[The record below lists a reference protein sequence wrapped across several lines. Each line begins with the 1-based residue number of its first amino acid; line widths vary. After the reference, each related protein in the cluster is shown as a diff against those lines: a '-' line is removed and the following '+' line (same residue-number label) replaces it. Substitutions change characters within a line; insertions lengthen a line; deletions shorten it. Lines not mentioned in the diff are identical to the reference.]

1 MSCDAPGTSD
11 VPPLRLLRSQA
22 VSAVQSESDLTPEST
37 PIDESVLAVGSDPDD
52 VVPPTARA
60 LALQRAFDLTLAAL
74 GCLLFAIPVVV
85 LALGVK
91 LTSRGP
97 VLFVQ
102 RRMGYGGDPFDLY
115 KFRTMRDGT
124 HREVLDDEAARQAYH
139 DNDFKLPPDDPR
151 ITGIGRLLRKT
162 SLDEL
167 PQLVNVLRGEMSI
180 VGVRP
185 LLAEEVAMR
194 PSYDQ
199 ALYRTKRPGMTGLWQ
214 VEGRSTVQKIDR
226 LHLDRRYLEEWSVW
240 GDVKIAAR
248 TPFAVLRISHAH

>member
-1 MSCDAPGTSD
+1 MSCGAPGTSD
-11 VPPLRLLRSQA
+11 FESSSLLPSYA
-22 VSAVQSESDLTPEST
+22 VSAVRSESDLTPEPT
-37 PIDESVLAVGSDPDD
+37 HIDESVETAASAPDAVVAPS
-52 VVPPTARA
+52 ARA
-60 LALQRAFDLTLAAL
+60 LVLQRAFDVTLAAL

-102 RRMGYGGDPFDLY
+102 RRDGHGGDPFDVY

-151 ITGIGRLLRKT
+151 ITAIGRLLRKT

-194 PSYDQ
+194 PAYDQ